1 MKRKRCRRSD
11 HGSLA
16 ALAFVALV
24 PLVAAIGGFAVDCM
38 HVNDGKGELQRA
50 TDAAALGG
58 ALDLVNYAGT
68 GAVTAQTVSNSNSEP
83 VNVALQVGSMN
94 AADGAQGVYTSAPIS
109 RTVTATI
116 WNSANGIGGKLDTN
130 NNRPDRCTVDAT
142 IQINSIFAKMFG
154 NFSQTINTHSV
165 AGQANKVN
173 SLLTFFPILVST
185 TLGDAYGDGALGA
198 TPVKG
203 QLINFNTRG
212 NSAWFNGLP
221 GAGGA
226 STIQDIAMAMIN
238 HQPVPAGDEGPVISG
253 NNYDYNHGT
262 MDSTEAAIAA
272 ALQGAAAPGTVVY
285 FPLSADPISG
295 TGSPKGK
302 ITGFISVLVPPGPWT
317 AAGGAMFDNVSTP
330 HTLRITGTVLG
341 PIIVN
346 GTTNSSGG
354 TPATGQDG
362 VYTVHLIQ

>member
-1 MKRKRCRRSD
+1 MKRKRCRRSNQ
-11 HGSLA
+11 GSLA
-16 ALAFVALV
+16 ALAFVALI

-68 GAVTAQTVSNSNSEP
+68 GAVTAQTTSNSNCEP
-83 VNVALQVGSMN
+83 VNVALQVASMN
-94 AADGAQGVYTSAPIS
+94 AADGAQGVYTSAPIN
-109 RTVTATI
+109 RTVRATI
-116 WNSANGIGGKLDTN
+116 WNSANGIGGTIDTN

-173 SLLTFFPILVST
+173 TLLTYFPILVST
-185 TLGDAYGDGALGA
+185 SLGDAYGDAPLGV

-212 NSAWFNGLP
+212 NSAWFNGKP

-226 STIQDIAMAMIN
+226 STIQEIAIDMIN
-238 HQPVPAGDEGPVISG
+238 KVPVPSGDEAQVVSG
-253 NNYDYNHGT
+253 NQYDYNHGT

-285 FPLSADPISG
+285 FPLSADPITG
-295 TGSPKGK
+295 TGPPKAK

-317 AAGGAMFDNVSTP
+317 AAGGANFDTTVSP
-330 HTLRITGTVLG
+330 HTLRVTGTVLG

-346 GTTNSSGG
+346 GTTTSSGG
-354 TPATGQDG
+354 TPTAGQDG